1 MSGRIVSMSFYKI
14 EKDNDPSTIQN
25 KLPAKTILFFKSLSQ
40 YLNTTVYFFGS
51 VKRLDFIPEKSD
63 IDVDI
68 FSDNLHSTRIQL
80 MHFLKKE
87 KKDFKKIIWRLPT
100 SNKIAHGYKIF
111 YENPHDKIIAE
122 ISIYEEKMKR
132 FILEEH
138 TLQSSF
144 PFFIYLLLYIVK
156 ILYYNVGLLTKKQ
169 YKSVKTFFLH
179 TAVGC
184 PEGEFSVIK
193 DLD

>member
-1 MSGRIVSMSFYKI
+1 VGQYQNQNESSL
-14 EKDNDPSTIQN
+14 QN
-25 KLPAKTILFFKSLSQ
+25 KLPAKTIMFFKTLSQ

-51 VKRLDFIPEKSD
+51 VKRLDFIPDKSD

-68 FSDNLHSTRIQL
+68 FTDNLNSTRIKL
-80 MHFLKKE
+80 MHFLKTE
-87 KKDFKKIIWRLPT
+87 KKNFKKIIWRLPS
-100 SNKIAHGYKIF
+100 SNKIAHGYKIY

-132 FILEEH
+132 YILEEH

-144 PFFIYLLLYIVK
+144 PFFIYFLLYIVK
-156 ILYYNVGLLTKKQ
+156 ILYYKLGLLSKEQ
-169 YKSVKTFFLH
+169 YKSVKAFFLH

-184 PEGEFSVIK
+184 PAGEFSVIK